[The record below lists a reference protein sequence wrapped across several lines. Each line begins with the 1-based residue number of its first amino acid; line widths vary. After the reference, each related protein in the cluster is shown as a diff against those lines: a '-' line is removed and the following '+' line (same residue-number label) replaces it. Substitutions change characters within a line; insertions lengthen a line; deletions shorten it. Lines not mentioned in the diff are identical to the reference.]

1 MKKNEFTLNTTVLSG
16 QCDSLMRF
24 KAEAVLMS
32 FQDVASRHAMFLGI
46 DDFSLLEKDNAMWV
60 VSKTK
65 VKVNKLPLWN
75 DEVAIRTWPMGAEGV
90 RCNRCYQIIR
100 NGEVMINAITEW
112 VIIDATTRT
121 LRKVE
126 TTSYPNDIDWITEKS
141 VDERFRRF
149 KDDFTENDFVKT
161 LPNSIDTILK
171 DDESIS
177 AGQKQLLTIARGM
190 VVDAPFLIL
199 DEATSALDTESEKL
213 VQQALERLMK
223 TRTSIVI
230 AHRLSTIKNADVI
243 CVMKDGEIVER
254 GGHEELL
261 AKNGAYSKLYTMQSF

>member
-126 TTSYPNDIDWITEKS
+126 TTSYPNDIDWINEKS
-141 VDERFRRF
+141 IEEKFRRF
-149 KDDFTENDFVKT
+149 KDDFTENDFVYKR
-161 LPNSIDTILK
+161 LVRSSDIDVTHHVNNVTYITML
-171 DDESIS
+171 
-177 AGQKQLLTIARGM
+177 
-190 VVDAPFLIL
+190 
-199 DEATSALDTESEKL
+199 LDTFSVKELENMALREIEISYLNES
-213 VQQALERLMK
+213 LEGETL
-223 TRTSIVI
+223 SI
-230 AHRLSTIKNADVI
+230 
-243 CVMKDGEIVER
+243 
-254 GGHEELL
+254 
-261 AKNGAYSKLYTMQSF
+261 

>member
-1 MKKNEFTLNTTVLSG
+1 MT
-16 QCDSLMRF
+16 
-24 KAEAVLMS
+24 

-75 DEVAIRTWPMGAEGV
+75 DEISVRTWPMGAEGV

-100 NGEVMINAITEW
+100 NDEVMINAITEW

-149 KDDFTENDFVKT
+149 KDDFTENDIVYKR
-161 LPNSIDTILK
+161 LVRSGDIDVTHHTNNVTYITML
-171 DDESIS
+171 
-177 AGQKQLLTIARGM
+177 
-190 VVDAPFLIL
+190 
-199 DEATSALDTESEKL
+199 LDTFSVKELENM
-213 VQQALERLMK
+213 ALEEIEVSYLNESLEGETLSIYRKKREDGTYFSIKKEDDKVVLMGF
-223 TRTSIVI
+223 
-230 AHRLSTIKNADVI
+230 IKW
-243 CVMKDGEIVER
+243 
-254 GGHEELL
+254 L
-261 AKNGAYSKLYTMQSF
+261 